1 MGGRNDAPP
10 LSSRRWQISQMWCV
24 LMARMTKDRHVSTSM
39 IFLTVRIACLSV
51 DSIEEEI
58 YPLRSAGVWKRTA
71 RSETEGIRN
80 VWANLFGNDAIL
92 RSLMAIDRE
101 RRWAMRRWVQW
112 NAASSRQFTRVKI
125 LILFSNHGCHQGKPG
140 LLSRLKDEKE
150 CIVNSVAY
158 TTLRKQEHIAS
169 SLSLLFF
176 TGNNCCGRRKDISQ
190 ERR

>member
-1 MGGRNDAPP
+1 VSESFWRWCNLAIFDGDRSWGAMSDEEMSAMKRRFI
-10 LSSRRWQISQMWCV
+10 SSVHKS
-24 LMARMTKDRHVSTSM
+24 
-39 IFLTVRIACLSV
+39 
-51 DSIEEEI
+51 
-58 YPLRSAGVWKRTA
+58 
-71 RSETEGIRN
+71 
-80 VWANLFGNDAIL
+80 
-92 RSLMAIDRE
+92 
-101 RRWAMRRWVQW
+101 
-112 NAASSRQFTRVKI
+112 KI

-150 CIVNSVAY
+150 CVVNSVAY